1 MNAVDT
7 IDVQRLA
14 ERIVSRLTIEMEAS
28 GRHIHL
34 SRADLEALFGT
45 GYRLNRVKDLSQPGQ
60 FVCAERVTL
69 AGPRGELNN
78 VVVLGPERPESQVEI
93 SLTDAVALGVKPPV
107 RISGDIAGTPGITV
121 RRGDR
126 EVSLPCGLIAA
137 KRHIH
142 MTPEDAARFGVADKQ
157 NVRLKCFTARPL
169 VFEDVEVRV
178 SPKFA
183 TVVHIDYDEANACG
197 FQKGD
202 RGMILP

>member
-1 MNAVDT
+1 MNGLNT
-7 IDVQRLA
+7 LNMERLA
-14 ERIVSRLTIEMEAS
+14 AQLVTRLTIEIEAS

-34 SRADLEALFGT
+34 SRADLEALYGP
-45 GYRLNRVKDLSQPGQ
+45 GYQLTRIKDLSQPGQ

-69 AGPRGELNN
+69 SGPKGELRN
-78 VVVLGPERPESQVEI
+78 VVVLGPERSESQAEI
-93 SLTDAVALGVKPPV
+93 SLTDAVALGVRPPV

-121 RRGDR
+121 RHGDR
-126 EVSLPCGLIAA
+126 AITLSRGLIAA
-137 KRHIH
+137 RRHIH

-157 NVRLKCFTARPL
+157 VVRLKCFTARPL
-169 VFEDVEVRV
+169 VFGDVEVRV

-202 RGMILP
+202 RGMILL